1 MSKLV
6 KEIERLENENNEL
19 SKYKEEHK
27 KRELDYVS
35 FPARMLVELRS
46 QIDTGYREDYLP
58 LFWINQRSK
67 TVEFQADETD
77 FNDQNK
83 QIIITPQLANYIT
96 NQVLQK
102 GIDHFK
108 MDYAEGQA
116 RFDEDYDRNG

>member
-6 KEIERLENENNEL
+6 NEIERLEKENSEL
-19 SKYKEEHK
+19 SKYKEDHE

-58 LFWINQRSK
+58 LFWINQRNK

-77 FNDQNK
+77 YNDQNK
-83 QIIITPQLANYIT
+83 QIIITPQLANFIAQ
-96 NQVLQK
+96 QVLQK
-102 GIDHFK
+102 GIDHLK
-108 MDYAEGQA
+108 LDYSEGQT
-116 RFDEDYDRNG
+116 RFDEDFERNG